1 MRFSGP
7 RRVIAL
13 ATVGSGFL
21 AGCLYNTLYNAEA
34 LYREAEDLRLTGQ
47 ESAVGERYREV
58 VAKATKG
65 YESDEDGGRADD
77 ALLLIGK
84 AQLRLGAIAE
94 ANQALERILEIS
106 DDPDVRR
113 QAALYRG
120 VAAVAAG
127 EMTRGIGLLDEAIA
141 AIDEPNDR
149 AEGHL
154 WRARA
159 RLELGMAEQG
169 WQDLDRVGEAHAGYV
184 VQAGLERV
192 AWGFALSDLTRV
204 HQGIQ
209 ALLLTSRAQ
218 VFGDSIRSLVQRF
231 ADRWGARSAVVLL
244 DGTEDAHWSREE
256 RNRLLMTRAWLS
268 YEAGDT
274 PRAKQ
279 DARRVGSGVG
289 EQASNARV
297 TLARWT
303 LAEAEKVGDLAALRP
318 VLLPA
323 SMSDEAQTL
332 LDAIRRVELLTEYG
346 FDGEPVALIAAAE
359 ISRDGLAARRL
370 SAELFKAYADAVPD
384 APWAAKALLAARD
397 LTTDPAA
404 RKKLDEMLDERLDRS
419 PGDPYVRYA
428 RKGRDVPELG
438 ELEYRLQAELDLL
451 IERVEQELTAR
462 GQLAGTP
469 AGVPR
474 E

>member
-1 MRFSGP
+1 M
-7 RRVIAL
+7 
-13 ATVGSGFL
+13 GSGLF
-21 AGCLYNTLYNAEA
+21 AGCVYNTLYNAEA
-34 LYREAEDLRLTGQ
+34 LYREAEDLRLAGQ
-47 ESAVGERYREV
+47 DSALSERYREV

-77 ALLLIGK
+77 ALLLMAK

-94 ANQALERILEIS
+94 AKQTLERVLEIS
-106 DDPDVRR
+106 DDPDLRR

-127 EMTRGIGLLDEAIA
+127 EMMRGIELLDEAIA

-159 RLELGMAEQG
+159 RLQQGMAGQG
-169 WQDLDRVGEAHAGYV
+169 WQDLDRVGEANSGFV

-192 AWGFALSDLTRV
+192 AWGFALSDLTRIN
-204 HQGIQ
+204 QGIE
-209 ALLLTSRAQ
+209 ALLLTSRAE
-218 VFGDSIRSLVQRF
+218 VFGDSIRSLVRRF
-231 ADRWGARSAVVLL
+231 ADRWGAGSAVVLL

-256 RNRLLMTRAWLS
+256 RNRLVMTRAWLS
-268 YEAGDT
+268 HEAGDT
-274 PRAKQ
+274 TRAKQ

-289 EQASNARV
+289 EQASDARV

-303 LAEAEKVGDLAALRP
+303 LAEAENVSDLAALRS

-323 SMSDEAQTL
+323 VTSEEARML
-332 LDAIRRVELLTEYG
+332 LDAIRRVELLAEYG

-359 ISRDGLAARRL
+359 ISRDGLAARL
-370 SAELFKAYADAVPD
+370 LAAALFQAYAEAVPD
-384 APWAAKALLAARD
+384 ARWCAKALLAARD
-397 LTTDPAA
+397 LATDPAA
-404 RKKLDEMLDERLDRS
+404 RQKLDERLDRS

-428 RKGRDVPELG
+428 RKGHDVPELG
-438 ELEYRLQAELDLL
+438 ELEYRLQAELDPI
-451 IERVEQELTAR
+451 IERVDQQLTAR
-462 GQLAGTP
+462 RQLAGAS
-469 AGVPR
+469 AGGPG

>member
-7 RRVIAL
+7 KRVVAL
-13 ATVGSGFL
+13 AAVGSGLF
-21 AGCLYNTLYNAEA
+21 AGCVYNTLYNAEA
-34 LYREAEDLRLTGQ
+34 LYREAEDLRLTGRD
-47 ESAVGERYREV
+47 SALSERYREV

-65 YESDEDGGRADD
+65 YESSEDGGRADD
-77 ALLLIGK
+77 ALLLMAK

-94 ANQALERILEIS
+94 ANQTLERVLEVS
-106 DDPDVRR
+106 DDPDVRG

-127 EMTRGIGLLDEAIA
+127 EMTRGIDLLDEAIA
-141 AIDEPNDR
+141 AIDEPSDR

-159 RLELGMAEQG
+159 RLEQGMAEQG
-169 WQDLDRVGEAHAGYV
+169 WQDLDWAGEANSGFV
-184 VQAGLERV
+184 VQASLERV
-192 AWGFALSDLTRV
+192 AWGFTLSDLTRV
-204 HQGIQ
+204 HQGIE
-209 ALLLTSRAQ
+209 ALLLTSRAE
-218 VFGDSIRSLVQRF
+218 VFGDSIRSLVRRF
-231 ADRWGARSAVVLL
+231 ADRWGAGSAVVLL
-244 DGTEDAHWSREE
+244 DGTENAQWSREE

-268 YEAGDT
+268 HEAGDI

-289 EQASNARV
+289 EQAANARV

-303 LAEAEKVGDLAALRP
+303 LADIENVGDLAALRS

-323 SMSDEAQTL
+323 VTSDEARML

-359 ISRDGLAARRL
+359 ISRDRLAARRL
-370 SAELFKAYADAVPD
+370 SAELFQAYVNAVPD
-384 APWAAKALLAARD
+384 AAWSAKALLAVRD

-404 RKKLDEMLDERLDRS
+404 RQKLDELLDRS

-428 RKGRDVPELG
+428 RKGHDVPELG
-438 ELEYRLQAELDLL
+438 ELEYRLQAELDPL
-451 IERVEQELTAR
+451 IERVDQELAAR
-462 GQLAGTP
+462 RQLAGAP
-469 AGVPR
+469 AGGPG

>member
-1 MRFSGP
+1 MRFSSP
-7 RRVIAL
+7 KRIVAL
-13 ATVGSGFL
+13 ATVGSGLF
-21 AGCLYNTLYNAEA
+21 AGCVYNTLYNAEA
-34 LYREAEDLRLTGQ
+34 LYQEAEDLRLTGRDAGL
-47 ESAVGERYREV
+47 SERYREV

-77 ALLLIGK
+77 ALLLMAK

-94 ANQALERILEIS
+94 ASQTLERVLAVS
-106 DDPDVRR
+106 DDPDVRG

-127 EMTRGIGLLDEAIA
+127 EMTRGIELLDEAIA

-159 RLELGMAEQG
+159 RLEQGMAEQG
-169 WQDLDRVGEAHAGYV
+169 WQDLDWAGEANSGFV

-192 AWGFALSDLTRV
+192 AWGFALSDLTRI
-204 HQGIQ
+204 HQGIE
-209 ALLLTSRAQ
+209 ALLLTSRAE
-218 VFGDSIRSLVQRF
+218 VFGDSIRSLVRRF
-231 ADRWGARSAVVLL
+231 ADRWGAGSAVVLL
-244 DGTEDAHWSREE
+244 DGTENARWSREE

-268 YEAGDT
+268 HEAGDIH
-274 PRAKQ
+274 RAKQ

-289 EQASNARV
+289 EQAANARV

-303 LAEAEKVGDLAALRP
+303 LADVENVGELAALRS

-323 SMSDEAQTL
+323 VTSDEARML

-370 SAELFKAYADAVPD
+370 SAELFQAFVNVVPD
-384 APWAAKALLAARD
+384 AAWSAKALLAVRD
-397 LTTDPAA
+397 LTPDPAA
-404 RKKLDEMLDERLDRS
+404 RQKLDELLDRS

-428 RKGRDVPELG
+428 REGHDVPELG
-438 ELEYRLQAELDLL
+438 ELEYRLQAELDPL
-451 IERVEQELTAR
+451 IERVDQELAAR
-462 GQLAGTP
+462 RQLAGAP
-469 AGVPR
+469 AGGPG